1 MDLTLKIFD
10 IALKVIVVMMCYR
23 YLYLIV
29 GFFGKAKVF
38 PDAKKEHTY
47 AVVICARN
55 EEKVIGNLLDSIAAQ
70 RYPKDKLRVFVIADN
85 CTDATAAIAREKGAT
100 VYERHDPAHARKGWA
115 LEFGFNKIRE
125 EFGID
130 FVEGYMI
137 FDADNLLRPDFVKE
151 MNKAFDEGKLDVIT
165 GYRNTK
171 NFDTN
176 GISAAYGIHFYRSSL
191 NWHRARQ
198 IFHTS
203 THLAGTGYVIRS
215 KWLEGGWK
223 WFCLTEDTQFT
234 YEVIS
239 RGGRIGYCEAAEF
252 FDEQPTGFGTVLK
265 QRLRWIKG
273 RLYAFF
279 AYGYKLIA
287 GLFRKGTNKWACY
300 DMFFYGFPYGL
311 GAALLAIASFLV
323 GFIGTAVGAGWSGI
337 LQEYLTLGMLKSIGI
352 AALGFWLLNTVT
364 ALLVVIRE
372 RKKIHCSKP
381 KLALYIVLFF
391 WFDLIGS
398 PLAIVSLFMRVTWKK
413 IKHDDPTK
421 IGDLVADTSASGEA
435 DDTVPLSEEKT
446 DVPAAGGEGGED
458 GEGGAR

>member
-1 MDLTLKIFD
+1 M
-10 IALKVIVVMMCYR
+10 
-23 YLYLIV
+23 
-29 GFFGKAKVF
+29 
-38 PDAKKEHTY
+38 
-47 AVVICARN
+47 
-55 EEKVIGNLLDSIAAQ
+55 LDSIAAQ
-70 RYPKDKLRVFVIADN
+70 RYPKDKLHVFVIADN
-85 CTDATAAIAREKGAT
+85 CTDSTAAIAREKGAT

-115 LEFGFNKIRE
+115 LEFGFDKIRE

-130 FVEGYMI
+130 CVEGYMI
-137 FDADNLLRPDFVKE
+137 FDADNLLHPDFVKE

-323 GFIGTAVGAGWSGI
+323 GFIGTAVSAGWSGI

-421 IGDLVADTSASGEA
+421 IGDLVADTSASVEA

>member
-1 MDLTLKIFD
+1 MDIALKVFD
-10 IALKVIVVMMCYR
+10 IALKVVMVMMCYR

-29 GFFGKAKVF
+29 GFFGKAKKY
-38 PDAKKEHTY
+38 PEAKQEHRY

-55 EEKVIGNLLDSIAAQ
+55 EDKVIGNLLDSIAAQ
-70 RYPKDKLRVFVIADN
+70 RYPKDKLHVFVIADN

-100 VYERHDPAHARKGWA
+100 VYERHDPEHARKGWA
-115 LEFGFNKIRE
+115 LGFGFDKIRE

-130 FVEGYMI
+130 FVDGYMI
-137 FDADNLLRPDFVKE
+137 FDADNLLHPDFVKE

-287 GLFRKGTNKWACY
+287 GLLRKGTNKWACY

-372 RKKIHCSKP
+372 RNKIHCSKP

-398 PLAIVSLFMRVTWKK
+398 PLAIVSLFMRVTWRK
-413 IKHDDPTK
+413 IKHEDSTK
-421 IGDLVADTSASGEA
+421 IGDLVADTSASAEA
-435 DDTVPLSEEKT
+435 DGNGAVSEEKAEPRP
-446 DVPAAGGEGGED
+446 DED
-458 GEGGAR
+458 EGGAQ

>member
-1 MDLTLKIFD
+1 M
-10 IALKVIVVMMCYR
+10 
-23 YLYLIV
+23 
-29 GFFGKAKVF
+29 
-38 PDAKKEHTY
+38 
-47 AVVICARN
+47 VICARN

-70 RYPKDKLRVFVIADN
+70 RYPKDKLHVFVIADN

-100 VYERHDPAHARKGWA
+100 VYERHDPEHARKGWA
-115 LEFGFNKIRE
+115 LGFGFDKIRE

-130 FVEGYMI
+130 FVDGYMI
-137 FDADNLLRPDFVKE
+137 FDADNLLHPDFVKE

-215 KWLEGGWK
+215 KWLEDGWK

-234 YEVIS
+234 YEVVS
-239 RGGRIGYCEAAEF
+239 RGGKIGYCEAAEF
-252 FDEQPTGFGTVLK
+252 FDEQPTGFGTVIK

-323 GFIGTAVGAGWSGI
+323 GFIGTAVSSGWSGI
-337 LQEYLTLGMLKSIGI
+337 LHEYFTLGMLKSIGI

-372 RKKIHCSKP
+372 RKKIRCSKP

-398 PLAIVSLFMRVTWKK
+398 PLAIVSLFMRVTWRK
-413 IKHDDPTK
+413 IKHEDSTK
-421 IGDLVADTSASGEA
+421 IGDLVADTSASAEA
-435 DDTVPLSEEKT
+435 DGNGAISEEKAELRP
-446 DVPAAGGEGGED
+446 DED
-458 GEGGAR
+458 EGGAQ